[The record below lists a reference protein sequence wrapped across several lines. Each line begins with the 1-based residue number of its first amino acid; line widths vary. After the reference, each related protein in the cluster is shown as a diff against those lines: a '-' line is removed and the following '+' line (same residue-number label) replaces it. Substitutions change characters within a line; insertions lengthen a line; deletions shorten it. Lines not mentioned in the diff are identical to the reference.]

1 MEQPT
6 VEDEPQVC
14 RNDIL
19 AMLSASGYHRAR
31 VVKLND
37 YDKIVGGIAWAIT
50 RCDDVAVA
58 ANLLYEESEDQ
69 NIKLRTEQSEKII
82 EALLAVGC
90 PHQISAHQLFGLD
103 FVALKNV
110 VQWLLRRILAP
121 QNENRFKHFTDWF
134 SQVGRTSNDVAIKEF
149 RRRLKGRRVNQRTM
163 TRYMKRFDTTIMFD
177 LSLDAKCT
185 LAEYVVYSR
194 SGEIEEKP
202 EAAEAV
208 KETEEGKDNL
218 QEASSKK
225 HVPTSTVREMMDKAV
240 VENLF
245 KPDAPEVAESR
256 KKMCE
261 MVDEFNIAKRLAKL
275 EERVVDEAATFYTTK
290 KEHEELAEKFRRMMD
305 KVNSEEEISSSDR
318 EQLKEIFDSFKATE
332 KRAAELRE
340 HVVKDLRKAQEHQDR
355 LRRNVDEFGNV
366 QAYCPFKREAMEKHG
381 EKVKEIGKTVQEA
394 INIQFRLDRYMCNAL
409 KSHYRRRNMERI
421 QDSSDLT
428 HEAKSAVIDYNVT
441 IDILTFSAKIN
452 QFINEVEKTLLEQ
465 PATQE
470 YRDAFVAYMNDVRN
484 QLGEYHWKAK
494 ITQDKSKTEKESLAK
509 FRAEIRAKERE
520 VLFTTGELKKLLDVN
535 LLLQK
540 QIAHI
545 AVMEKASPNFEKERV
560 ENLMTKAIENL
571 NIPLE

>member
-14 RNDIL
+14 RNDII

-82 EALLAVGC
+82 EALVSVGC

-134 SQVGRTSNDVAIKEF
+134 SQVDRNSNDDVAIKEY

-163 TRYMKRFDTTIMFD
+163 TRYMKRFDTTIIFD

-202 EAAEAV
+202 EAAEDAK
-208 KETEEGKDNL
+208 KEEDGKDNL

-225 HVPTSTVREMMDKAV
+225 HVPTSTVREMMDKAT

-245 KPDAPEVAESR
+245 KPDTPEVAESR
-256 KKMCE
+256 KKICE
-261 MVDEFNIAKRLAKL
+261 MIDEFNVAKKLAKL
-275 EERVVDEAATFYTTK
+275 EDRLVAEATEFFTAK
-290 KEHEELAEKFRRMMD
+290 KEHEELAEKFKRMMD
-305 KVNSEEEISSSDR
+305 KVNSEEEIDR
-318 EQLKEIFDSFKATE
+318 EQLKEIFDSFKSAE

-340 HVVKDLRKAQEHQDR
+340 HCVKDLKKAQEHQNR
-355 LRRNVDEFGNV
+355 LRLNVDEHGKV
-366 QAYCPFKREAMEKHG
+366 QAYCPFKREAMEKHA
-381 EKVKEIGKTVQEA
+381 EKVKEIGKSVREA
-394 INIQFRLDRYMCNAL
+394 ISIQFRLDKYMCNAL

-428 HEAKSAVIDYNVT
+428 HEAKSAVIDFNVT
-441 IDILTFSAKIN
+441 VDILTFSTKIN
-452 QFINEVEKTLLEQ
+452 QFINEVEKTLLAQ

-535 LLLQK
+535 RLLQK

-545 AVMEKASPNFEKERV
+545 AVMEKASENFEKERV
-560 ENLMTKAIENL
+560 EKLMTTSIERM